1 MPKDCH
7 LQPFV
12 LPFIIRKR
20 LVGIKQLY
28 HMQPEQVFPW
38 LHDEATWELQD
49 FIAVIQ
55 PSE

>member
-7 LQPFV
+7 LQPFF